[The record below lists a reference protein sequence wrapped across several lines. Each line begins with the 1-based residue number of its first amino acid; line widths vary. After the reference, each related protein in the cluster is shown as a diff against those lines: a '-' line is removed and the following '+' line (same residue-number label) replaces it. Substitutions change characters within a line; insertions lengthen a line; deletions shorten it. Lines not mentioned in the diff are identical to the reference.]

1 MSCFMLNIII
11 ILFQST
17 RPARDATQI
26 SRRRDNRQGVSIH
39 APRAGRDP
47 KIIQGGNHAESFN
60 PRAPRGTRPDNSTDR
75 LTENIVSIH
84 APRAGRDGRH
94 TPSVT
99 ACKVSIHAPR
109 AGRDR
114 GRDRRGRRN
123 APVSIHAPRA
133 GRDAE
138 RYWASLNPDVSIHA
152 PRAGRDPPT
161 WAAEAWACMFQSTRP
176 ARDATRYRR
185 RARFSTRFQSTRPA
199 RDATRAKRRSRV
211 IARGFNPRAPRGTR
225 LPVTF
230 NQLKVYMFQSTRPAR
245 DATCPPASPPRCQ

>member
-199 RDATRAKRRSRV
+199 RDATCLADNSPSGRV
-211 IARGFNPRAPRGTR
+211 GFNPRAPRGTR
-225 LPVTF
+225 RAAGLF
-230 NQLKVYMFQSTRPAR
+230 IFRR
-245 DATCPPASPPRCQ
+245 

>member
-1 MSCFMLNIII
+1 M
-11 ILFQST
+11 
-17 RPARDATQI
+17 
-26 SRRRDNRQGVSIH
+26 RR
-39 APRAGRDP
+39 
-47 KIIQGGNHAESFN
+47 
-60 PRAPRGTRPDNSTDR
+60 
-75 LTENIVSIH
+75 
-84 APRAGRDGRH
+84 
-94 TPSVT
+94 
-99 ACKVSIHAPR
+99 VSIHAPR

-199 RDATRAKRRSRV
+199 RDATPVPRLGHRRPVVS
-211 IARGFNPRAPRGTR
+211 IHAPRAGRDRG
-225 LPVTF
+225 
-230 NQLKVYMFQSTRPAR
+230 
-245 DATCPPASPPRCQ
+245 